1 MSTLIKNCASYKN
14 HSNISRI
21 QFVSE
26 NEHQKKE
33 ISSKRSLQLKNTF
46 PPEMLLLYLV
56 FFPCYRLSELI
67 QSLNLQIVCKTC
79 VCLYGHFHEFS
90 LIGKYR

>member
-14 HSNISRI
+14 HSNISHI

-26 NEHQKKE
+26 NEHQKKK

-46 PPEMLLLYLV
+46 PPESY
-56 FFPCYRLSELI
+56 
-67 QSLNLQIVCKTC
+67 
-79 VCLYGHFHEFS
+79 
-90 LIGKYR
+90 